1 MELHSL
7 RKTSPARGQT
17 GSHTV
22 SAQLPAPETSAPQ
35 KPVQSFCTPE
45 HREATAKALGGFLG
59 AKPDADWREV
69 NDLAQAEKLFAWRGN
84 GSDPRSVNAAW
95 RGASSQT
102 RQAFIQQMATLYPV
116 VKPDLREPPSIIV
129 VPAGLHSLNLVRVRA
144 LQDLLKHV
152 RERFGDEALK
162 KIHIYFPGGRDLLDQ
177 EHLPVDQVMDAG
189 LNVFCEAQWSQM
201 TQDQKNHFLQ
211 HFGDAQAAELGASGL
226 QLSKPEIGKLR
237 EKDSMKQIWM
247 QAPELAPWRELIP
260 RDRVHFH
267 EAPPQAR
274 VQGKDN
280 THGNARLVL
289 DKCLGH
295 ETLDAHQQKNKAPL
309 VVVCSDPPCLARV
322 ERTFVGYFEPWG
334 CKVVGCSASMTGED
348 PAWLAESNE
357 VFAVLGLREAACKLN
372 EERRAEENP
381 EHWFN
386 GEDLKKK
393 YAQPQ

>member
-69 NDLAQAEKLFAWRGN
+69 NGLAQAEKLFAWSGN

-95 RGASSQT
+95 RGAQPQA

-144 LQDLLKHV
+144 LQDLLKQV
-152 RERFGDEALK
+152 QERFGDEALK
-162 KIHIYFPGGRDLLDQ
+162 KVHIYFPGGRDLLDQ
-177 EHLPVDQVMDAG
+177 ECQPVDQVMDAG
-189 LNVFCEAQWSQM
+189 LNVFCEAQWSQL
-201 TQDQKNHFLQ
+201 TQDQKNDFLRHFA
-211 HFGDAQAAELGASGL
+211 DAQAAELGASGL

-247 QAPELAPWRELIP
+247 EAPELAPWRKLIH
-260 RDRVHFH
+260 RDHVHFH

-280 THGNARLVL
+280 THGNAHLVL
-289 DKCLGH
+289 DKCLDH
-295 ETLDAHQQKNKAPL
+295 ETLDPKQPQT
-309 VVVCSDPPCLARV
+309 VVVCSDRYCLPRV
-322 ERTFVGYFEPWG
+322 EQTFAGYFESWG
-334 CKVVGCSASMTGED
+334 WKVLGCSAPMTGNE
-348 PAWLAESNE
+348 PSLQAESDQA
-357 VFAVLGLREAACKLN
+357 FSVLGLREAACGLK
-372 EERRAEENP
+372 EECEKDKDP
-381 EHWFN
+381 SQWFN
-386 GEDLKKK
+386 CEDLKKK
-393 YAQPQ
+393 HAGAQ